1 MADINGIS
9 RDIIGAAMRI
19 HKMLGPGLFESVY
32 VTLLSDAVERIGYF
46 VEREKQIPIE
56 FEGRKFQKAFYADLF
71 IQGCVLV
78 ECKSSAT
85 ITALDF
91 KQTLTYVRLIPCHLG
106 LILNFGA
113 ESLGIK
119 RVVN

>member
-1 MADINGIS
+1 MADINVIS
-9 RDIIGAAMRI
+9 RDIIGVAMRI
-19 HKMLGPGLFESVY
+19 QKALGPGLFESVY
-32 VTLLSDAVERIGYF
+32 VTILSDSLERIGYF
-46 VEREKQIPIE
+46 VEREKPVPLE

-71 IQGCVLV
+71 VQGCVLV
-78 ECKSSAT
+78 ECKSSPT
-85 ITALDF
+85 ITSLDF
-91 KQTLTYVRLIPCHLG
+91 KHTLTYIRLIPCPLG